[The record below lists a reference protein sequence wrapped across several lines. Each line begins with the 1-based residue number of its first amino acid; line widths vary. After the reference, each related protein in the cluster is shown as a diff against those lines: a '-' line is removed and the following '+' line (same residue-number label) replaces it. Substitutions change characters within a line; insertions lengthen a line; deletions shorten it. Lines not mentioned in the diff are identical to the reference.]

1 MFFSHNQLQNR
12 RDSLI
17 QSSLQGP
24 RGLPARPVTHPDL
37 SLSGREPEPALARS
51 GSPKPWR
58 RVAAGRERGLGSES
72 LPQLPQALPRT
83 RNQPAVGGPERILG
97 SFGVG
102 VKFNSPFSSYYIF
115 TQKQS
120 FITEIIM

>member
-1 MFFSHNQLQNR
+1 MW
-12 RDSLI
+12 
-17 QSSLQGP
+17 
-24 RGLPARPVTHPDL
+24 
-37 SLSGREPEPALARS
+37 E
-51 GSPKPWR
+51 
-58 RVAAGRERGLGSES
+58 

-115 TQKQS
+115 TQQQS
-120 FITEIIM
+120 FITEIIMQLIRNMGLSNECNIMTLCCYLRGLLTIEKRTIHQLFGVRGPIQLELENIIYLHITTTSQNHNSQFI